1 MGRSDMATMDW
12 IVGLPHATASRFSE
26 LGRQFEFYGKAFS
39 HVPRV
44 LRHHRKE
51 ILRLIAEVSL
61 GTGALAV
68 IGGTV
73 VVVAFLTGFIGI
85 EVGLQAYTTFG
96 NIGVEVL
103 SGFFSAYFN
112 TREAAPIL
120 AAIALTATV
129 GAGFTAQIGAMR
141 VSEEIDALEV
151 MAIPSIPYLVT
162 TRIIAGLIAVIP
174 LFAIAVVMTFA
185 ATRLVVTIGFGQAA
199 GTYDH
204 YFRTFLVPGD
214 LALALLKV
222 AIMAVV
228 IMAVCCF
235 YGYDA
240 KGGPAGVGRAVGL
253 AVRTSLVL
261 IMVIDLA
268 FGLALWGGTSVHI
281 SG

>member
-1 MGRSDMATMDW
+1 MATMDR
-12 IVGLPHATASRFSE
+12 IAELPRAAASRFSE
-26 LGRQFEFYGKAFS
+26 LGRQFEFNGKAIA
-39 HVPRV
+39 HVPRAV
-44 LRHHRKE
+44 RGHRRE

-73 VVVAFLTGFIGI
+73 VVVAFLTAFIGV

-120 AAIALTATV
+120 SAIALTATV
-129 GAGFTAQIGAMR
+129 GAGFTAQLGAMR

-240 KGGPAGVGRAVGL
+240 TGGPAGVGRAVGL

-261 IMVIDLA
+261 IMIIDLA